1 MVWFLCSKVLLEPA
15 PVRNNAAWFVLPP
28 QRSHVRGY
36 TVPPLATLPHA
47 LRHAFRAQA
56 SASAR
61 TGSRLYGVCVD
72 CLVCVGALVFRTT
85 STMGTLSVSQINSV
99 VLVAD
104 IVSYMS
110 MAGSIFILACY
121 AAFPRL
127 RRLTF
132 TLVAI
137 LAACDIGNQI
147 FDLSGPS
154 PAQIADMELRMDLT
168 NTRCIAQA
176 AGETLMELASAL
188 WTFSI
193 AATLFLTVKGKYKL
207 DEYPGRT
214 VAIFAV
220 ISFGIPGIFSLI
232 AGLSGVYGPAGGWCW
247 MVGSAEIWRFGAF
260 YIPLWIVMFLNAI
273 IHLNV
278 IWEVRKLIKRTSEH
292 DSSVESLRELARRSM
307 RYPIV
312 LFVVWSFA
320 SINRIYEAA
329 THDQVYALFMLQRS
343 FSSSQGFLN
352 AIAYG
357 FTPTVRD
364 AILEGIEKLRARWC
378 APRHER
384 VESALEKSQNPLQH
398 GLTFTDARSPGN
410 MTLTPMN
417 QLSPV
422 GAGTSAGRSVPLHIH
437 RTSGGSM
444 SSADNSDEEDTNI
457 VVPNSFVSHTLGVSY
472 TPSPATGGM
481 MRPAQ
486 PVGTVN
492 SSVMVGS
499 LPRGI
504 VVSRAAGLMSASPGS
519 PGSPAFG
526 PKR

>member
-1 MVWFLCSKVLLEPA
+1 
-15 PVRNNAAWFVLPP
+15 
-28 QRSHVRGY
+28 
-36 TVPPLATLPHA
+36 
-47 LRHAFRAQA
+47 
-56 SASAR
+56 
-61 TGSRLYGVCVD
+61 
-72 CLVCVGALVFRTT
+72 
-85 STMGTLSVSQINSV
+85 MGILSVAQINSV

-154 PAQIADMELRMDLT
+154 PAEIADMEERMDMT

-214 VAIFAV
+214 VAIFAA
-220 ISFGIPGIFSLI
+220 ISFGIPGIFSLV
-232 AGLSGVYGPAGGWCW
+232 AGVNGVYGPAGGWCW
-247 MVGSAEIWRFGAF
+247 MVGSAEIWRFAAF
-260 YIPLWIVMFLNAI
+260 YIPLWIIMSLNAI

-320 SINRIYEAA
+320 SINRVYEAA

-364 AILEGIEKLRARWC
+364 AILEGMDKLRTRWC
-378 APRHER
+378 AHRHER
-384 VESALEKSQNPLQH
+384 VESALEKSRNPLQH
-398 GLTFTDARSPGN
+398 GLSSPDTRLPGN

-417 QLSPV
+417 QLLPV
-422 GAGTSAGRSVPLHIH
+422 GVGVGMGAIAGRSAPLHIN
-437 RTSGGSM
+437 RTSGGSI
-444 SSADNSDEEDTNI
+444 SSADSSDEEDTNI
-457 VVPNSFVSHTLGVSY
+457 VVPNSFASHALGTSY
-472 TPSPATGGM
+472 TLSPATGGM
-481 MRPAQ
+481 LRPAQ

-504 VVSRAAGLMSASPGS
+504 VVSRTAGLMAASPGS